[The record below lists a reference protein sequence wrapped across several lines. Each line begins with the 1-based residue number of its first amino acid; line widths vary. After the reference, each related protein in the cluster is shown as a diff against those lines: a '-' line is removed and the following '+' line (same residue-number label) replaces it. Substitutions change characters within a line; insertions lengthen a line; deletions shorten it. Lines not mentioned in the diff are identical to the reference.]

1 MGSQKLEYLSGYL
14 SVPRNPLIANIFFR
28 LNYIEMFG
36 TGILRIKQAYVN
48 EIVSPKFKVTPNAL
62 VVILPVL
69 NVADDLSADE
79 WQVLAQFEADKPL
92 SKRQLVAQTNLS
104 ASKISRIL
112 LNLVEKNLLTK
123 IGAGRATQYHK

>member
-1 MGSQKLEYLSGYL
+1 
-14 SVPRNPLIANIFFR
+14 
-28 LNYIEMFG
+28 MFG

-104 ASKISRIL
+104 TSKISRIL
-112 LNLVEKNLLTK
+112 PNLVEKNLLTK